1 MPFYICSDPDPRR
14 AVRDPRFTVPDPEPP
29 PDPAHPLDDT
39 DNVVTAFPKFKP
51 YRFLVYNPWDPI
63 FLSMFGRAGRNG
75 VKGPR
80 GRRRS
85 PGPPGGSSMTPP
97 GDDGDQ
103 GPRGPGEQRDRPDQM
118 DPLVHPVTSVRLG
131 PWERLGLRG
140 RGESG
145 VLRET
150 LELWA
155 GQEGLILRVRE
166 DPRDQWETWDRQGPE
181 DMQERPDSWPHSRWT

>member
-1 MPFYICSDPDPRR
+1 M
-14 AVRDPRFTVPDPEPP
+14 
-29 PDPAHPLDDT
+29 
-39 DNVVTAFPKFKP
+39 
-51 YRFLVYNPWDPI
+51 
-63 FLSMFGRAGRNG
+63 
-75 VKGPR
+75 
-80 GRRRS
+80 
-85 PGPPGGSSMTPP
+85 
-97 GDDGDQ
+97 
-103 GPRGPGEQRDRPDQM
+103 
-118 DPLVHPVTSVRLG
+118 TSVRSG